1 VTQSSSRPTPS
12 PRRARIIAGGFVGLA
27 TAILLLLSAC
37 GETSTSATTTPG
49 GQTSTEPTSTVTC
62 PSSSTQTSWQLVKG
76 GNLTIAS
83 DTTYAPAEFSDPN
96 NPSSYIGYD
105 MDLARELARR
115 LCLNPDI
122 IKADFG
128 AIITDVS
135 GPPLGQQ
142 RYDLS
147 ISSFTINDARKQ
159 KVDMIPYLTAGESI
173 LVKSGNPA
181 GITSYQ
187 TMCGKIVAAQ
197 DNTVEFDELQD
208 LNGTGDGQSGAPVGA
223 CKGNLVKIVHFADQ
237 NNVVLQVVNGSA
249 DASYQDQ
256 PVTGYF
262 VSKNPSKLQEGGIT
276 VSPSPEG
283 IVVRK
288 DNPAL
293 EQAITDALTAMRK
306 DGTYLRILKAWGAQ
320 GLAYPAQ

>member
-1 VTQSSSRPTPS
+1 MTHSSSRPTPS

-27 TAILLLLSAC
+27 TAMLLLLSAC
-37 GETSTSATTTPG
+37 GETSTSTTTPG

-62 PSSSTQTSWQLVKG
+62 PSSSTQTSWQLVKSG
-76 GNLTIAS
+76 TLTIAS

-181 GITSYQ
+181 GTSPA
-187 TMCGKIVAAQ
+187 TRRCVARSLPPR
-197 DNTVEFDELQD
+197 TTPSSSTELQD
-208 LNGTGDGQSGAPVGA
+208 LNGTGDGSLALQSAPA
-223 CKGNLVKIVHFADQ
+223 KAIW
-237 NNVVLQVVNGSA
+237 SR
-249 DASYQDQ
+249 SY
-256 PVTGYF
+256 T
-262 VSKNPSKLQEGGIT
+262 
-276 VSPSPEG
+276 SPTRTTSCSRSSTAAPM
-283 IVVRK
+283 R
-288 DNPAL
+288 
-293 EQAITDALTAMRK
+293 AI
-306 DGTYLRILKAWGAQ
+306 RISQ
-320 GLAYPAQ
+320 

>member
-1 VTQSSSRPTPS
+1 VTHSSSWAAPQPRP
-12 PRRARIIAGGFVGLA
+12 ARLVAGGLVALA

-37 GETSTSATTTPG
+37 GESSTTSTTG
-49 GQTSTEPTSTVTC
+49 GQTGNVPTATVTC
-62 PSSSTQTSWQLVKG
+62 PSSSTQSSWQVVKSG
-76 GNLTIAS
+76 TLTIAS

-115 LCLNPDI
+115 LCLQPDI

-142 RYDLS
+142 RYDMS
-147 ISSFTINDARKQ
+147 ISSFTINDARKK

-173 LVKSGNPA
+173 LVKKGNPEC
-181 GITSYQ
+181 ITSYP
-187 TMCGKIVAAQ
+187 TMCGKIIAVQ

-208 LNGTGDGQSGAPVGA
+208 LNGTGGGQSGAPVGA
-223 CKGNLVKIVHFADQ
+223 CKTNQVKIVHNADQ
-237 NNVVLQVVNGSA
+237 SLVVQQVANGSA

-256 PVTGYF
+256 PVTGYY
-262 VSKNPSKLQEGGIT
+262 VSKTPDKLQQGGIT
-276 VSPSPEG
+276 VDPSPEG

-293 EQAITDALTAMRK
+293 EQAITQALNTMRS
-306 DGTYLRILKAWGAQ
+306 DGTYLRILKAWGAD
-320 GLAYPAQ
+320 GLAYPPL